1 MEYNKKYIP
10 FILFGIIILY
20 AIYVGFRMPNLWS
33 INYYLPSFFDSFY
46 RRALPGTILSLFG
59 DLKFNYYTI
68 ASIQFLVLTSLLV
81 WIYYFFQKN
90 ILLMLLIGLYLISP
104 AGGYLF
110 HEVGYIDQLLYLILF
125 ISIAMFKKH
134 KIISILLFS
143 SSMWIHELTLFVTL
157 PIYFTYLYI
166 ETKDIK
172 KSILYILPSI
182 FFFLLIYLFF
192 QTVSVDN
199 ISLFKNEISNV
210 ANYKLRSDFYTVFT
224 NELTGARNKLYYNI
238 GSLNQL
244 FLLAMVSALTAFI
257 VYEINK
263 RHTLLSIFIFIVGMS
278 PLALGIFGWDIS
290 RWYFLSLSS
299 LTVILIV
306 VMVHYKVTLTEILFN
321 QKTFILYIIFYS
333 LLISNMYLG
342 YFDGYKPRLF
352 NKSSV
357 MEIKNEFL
365 KIPNR

>member
-1 MEYNKKYIP
+1 MEYTKKYIP
-10 FILFGIIILY
+10 FTLFGIIIIY
-20 AIYVGFRMPNLWS
+20 AIYIGFRMPNLWS
-33 INYYLPSFFDSFY
+33 INYYLPGFFDGFY
-46 RRALPGTILSLFG
+46 RRALPGTILSLLG

-68 ASIQFLVLTSLLV
+68 ASIQFLVLISLLV

-90 ILLMLLIGLYLISP
+90 ILLMLMIGLYLISP

-125 ISIAMFKKH
+125 VSIAIFKQH
-134 KIISILLFS
+134 KILSILLFS

-166 ETKDIK
+166 ETKDLK
-172 KSILYILPSI
+172 KAILYVLPSI
-182 FFFLLIYLFF
+182 FFFLLIYIFF
-192 QTVSVDN
+192 QTVPLDN

-210 ANYKLRSDFYTVFT
+210 ANYKLRSDFYKIFT
-224 NELTGARNKLYYNI
+224 NELTGSRNQLYYNI
-238 GSLNQL
+238 GSLNQI
-244 FLLAMVSALTAFI
+244 FLLFI
-257 VYEINK
+257 VSGLMSSIVYKISK
-263 RHTLLSIFIFIVGMS
+263 KHILLSMLVFIVGMS
-278 PLALGIFGWDIS
+278 PLILGIFGWDIY

-299 LTVILIV
+299 LTVIFV
-306 VMVHYKVTLTEILFN
+306 VVLVHYGTTFAEILFDP
-321 QKTFILYIIFYS
+321 KTFILYIVFYA

-342 YFDGYKPRLF
+342 YFDGYKPRSF

-357 MEIKNEFL
+357 IEIKNEFL